1 MLHDISLF
9 YVIQYFFGILCLKC
23 YFLCCRNYSME
34 ETHQQKWYLQHY
46 FLFVWEIPN
55 TLLLRNT
62 KYSPSQ
68 KYQILSFSEI
78 PNTLLRNTK
87 YSSSQKYQILS
98 SEIPNTLLLR
108 NSKYSPSQKY
118 QILSS
123 EISNTLLLRNTKYS
137 PQKYQMLSFSEI
149 PNNLLLRNTK
159 YSPSLNLNNVDAIMT
174 FLAKLTLEWLNKIV
188 LTSIN
193 LCALVCLLIQKH
205 TIWN

>member
-68 KYQILSFSEI
+68 KYQIPSSEI

-87 YSSSQKYQILS
+87 YTPQKFQILYF
-98 SEIPNTLLLR
+98 SEIP
-108 NSKYSPSQKY
+108 
-118 QILSS
+118 
-123 EISNTLLLRNTKYS
+123 NTLLLRNTKYS
-137 PQKYQMLSFSEI
+137 PQKYQILSFSEI
-149 PNNLLLRNTK
+149 PNTLLLRNTKYSPSQKYQILSFSEIPNTLLRNTK

-174 FLAKLTLEWLNKIV
+174 FLAKLTLEWLNKIF